1 MLSKAERAYARAKVE
16 QARSEQAFNAADL
29 AYRNA
34 PNVANW
40 VARQTS
46 QIKMFRAMAQT
57 LQARKQWAKCI
68 DEQLKNEVLRNV

>member
-1 MLSKAERAYARAKVE
+1 MASKSERAYARAKADL
-16 QARSEQAFNAADL
+16 ARSEQVFNTADL

-40 VARQTS
+40 VQRQTA

-68 DEQLKNEVLRNV
+68 DELLKNEVLK

>member
-1 MLSKAERAYARAKVE
+1 MASKAERVYARCIAD
-16 QARSEQAFNAADL
+16 QARSEMVFNAADL
-29 AYRNA
+29 AYRND

-57 LQARKQWAKCI
+57 LQARKQWSRLI
-68 DEQLKNEVLRNV
+68 DEILKNEVKIG

>member
-1 MLSKAERAYARAKVE
+1 MLSKAERAYARAKAD
-16 QARSEQAFNAADL
+16 QARSELVFGASDM
-29 AYRNA
+29 AYRTA
-34 PNVANW
+34 PSVANW

-68 DEQLKNEVLRNV
+68 DEQLKLDCLSVD